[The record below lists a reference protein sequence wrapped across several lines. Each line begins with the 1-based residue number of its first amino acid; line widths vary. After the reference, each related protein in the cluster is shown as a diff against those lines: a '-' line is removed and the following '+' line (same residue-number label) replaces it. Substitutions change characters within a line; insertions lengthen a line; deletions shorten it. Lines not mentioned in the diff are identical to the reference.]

1 MKEIKQLT
9 YIYLYIFI
17 MDFGERENP
26 INKQQ
31 LIMKI
36 YTKL

>member
-1 MKEIKQLT
+1 MKKTKQLT

-17 MDFGERENP
+17 MDIGERENP

-36 YTKL
+36 YAKL

>member
-17 MDFGERENP
+17 KDVRERENP

-31 LIMKI
+31 IIMKV
-36 YTKL
+36 YAKL